1 MRMAEAFIGEEQLQP
16 STPPELEAAALDD
29 ERFEALD
36 SFLRSDAGTF
46 IDTTRLSHGYTI
58 GFGFMRKA
66 LRHVRFTP
74 AERRVYGDWVNMRAD
89 EAIERGMTGRPLGA
103 AAVRDL
109 VQVGD
114 PFIHAVDRLE
124 QIRLRS
130 FTESSKE
137 MKLVRKAFATYGL
150 LLTSIHGHDKDTKRQ
165 RLTDADALRAGIIA
179 VNGIRGLSDEEVRNS
194 SLYGRGE
201 G

>member
-1 MRMAEAFIGEEQLQP
+1 MTEAFMREEQLQP
-16 STPPELEAAALDD
+16 KILAAPDAAGNDD
-29 ERFEALD
+29 ERFEELD
-36 SFLRSDAGTF
+36 GFLRSDARTF

-74 AERRVYGDWVNMRAD
+74 PERRIYGEWVNLPAD

-103 AAVRDL
+103 AAVREL

-165 RLTDADALRAGIIA
+165 QLTDADALRAGIIA
-179 VNGIRGLSDEEVRNS
+179 VNGIRGLPDEEVRNA